1 MAAESPLLLLS
12 DDLLDDAADVPAEEA
27 DVEAAA
33 TGPPMGLAAYT
44 LPFTL
49 LQQFPPPG
57 VADAIIVL
65 AAFVC
70 AAVVVVAL
78 GKHSAESKNFLP
90 ISLVPPPPCD

>member
-1 MAAESPLLLLS
+1 MAADSPLLLLS

-44 LPFTL
+44 RLFAL
-49 LQQFPPPG
+49 LLPPPG
-57 VADAIIVL
+57 AADAIIVL

-70 AAVVVVAL
+70 AAVVVVSL
-78 GKHSAESKNFLP
+78 GIILLSPKLSANFICP
-90 ISLVPPPPCD
+90 FPVTR